1 LHGRGNGAQFFDLRA
16 QSSGG
21 GPVAVDI
28 AIAIVGSGPAGLSA
42 AARAAK
48 EGKAHVLFER
58 TGHVNDTIFKYQKR
72 KHVMATPE
80 FLPLRS
86 DLGFKESSREEVI
99 EGWMSGVGGAKANIR
114 LNAEVTSIKGER
126 GNFQIGLAN
135 GETVTSEFV
144 VLSIGVQGNLRKL
157 TIPGAERAGQPFVQY
172 QLDDPDEYRGEEI
185 IVIGTGDAGIEN
197 ALALSANNNVTIIN
211 RVADYPYAKPANAA
225 LIQAS
230 INKGGMTAFVNSEPK
245 AVEDGC
251 LVLDTADGEARVK
264 CDRIIARI
272 GALPPR
278 KFVES
283 CGIKFPSDSPT
294 AYPVVSE
301 TYESQVPGLYIVGAL
316 AGYPLIKHCLNQGY
330 EVVEYILG
338 NRIPPADEPLI
349 QGKLD
354 KAGVKMTVTELV
366 TAIRERLP
374 LYKSLTPLQI
384 REFLLHSELYQPKTN
399 EVIFKRNDY
408 TNSLYSIIEGEVG
421 IQTDQA
427 DPSKMVR
434 LGTGKFFGE
443 MGLISGRRRTAT
455 VVATK
460 PSILL
465 EVDRNTSV
473 KLRRSVPDV
482 SKVMDDAAI
491 VREIETHLAHGIEEQ
506 LLGEV
511 LKSAKVVTLK
521 PNETLIKEGDP
532 VGPMY
537 LIRKGSVTITR
548 NIAGK
553 DIVFSYVPAGNYVG
567 EIAMLADL
575 KRTATVK
582 ASVLTEVIEI
592 DSAAFRRL
600 LEKAPHLRHEVED
613 RLEDR
618 LSEQRRMESGG
629 KHAGLIEFLV
639 RNGLG
644 EATDVLLIDETLC
657 VRCDNCEK
665 ACAETHH
672 GVSRLN
678 REAGPTF
685 ATIHVPTSCRHCED
699 PSCMK
704 DCPADAIHR
713 APNGEVFI
721 DDKCIGCGNC
731 ERNCPYSVIQMAA
744 VPAEKPSLLSW
755 LFFGRGNGPGEDK
768 SPQGLAQRTGSKHAV
783 KCDMCKGID
792 GGPACVR
799 ACPTGAAIRVNPE
812 QFISVIRGEG

>member
-1 LHGRGNGAQFFDLRA
+1 M
-16 QSSGG
+16 S
-21 GPVAVDI
+21 VDF

-48 EGKAHVLFER
+48 EGKSHILLER
-58 TGHVNDTIFKYQKR
+58 TSHLTDTIFKYQKR

-99 EGWMSGVGGAKANIR
+99 ETWTTGVEGAAANIR
-114 LNAEVTSIKGER
+114 LGAEVVSIKGQR
-126 GNFQIGLAN
+126 GNFELGLAG
-135 GETVTSEFV
+135 GEAITAEHV

-157 TIPGAERAGQPFVQY
+157 GLPGSEAAFVQY
-172 QLDDPDEYRGEEI
+172 QLDDPDEYHGEEI

-225 LIQAS
+225 LIQAA
-230 INKGGMTAFVNSEPK
+230 INKGNITAFVNSEPK
-245 AVEDGC
+245 AVEPGI

-283 CGIKFPSDSPT
+283 CGIHFPSDSPT

-301 TYESQVPGLYIVGAL
+301 TYESEVPGLYIVGAL

-338 NRIPPADEPLI
+338 NHIPPADEPLI

-354 KAGVKMTVTELV
+354 KARAKMSVADLV
-366 TAIRERLP
+366 AMIREKAP
-374 LYKSLTPLQI
+374 LYASLTPLQV
-384 REFLLHSELYQPKTN
+384 REFLLHSEIHQPAAGD
-399 EVIFKRNDY
+399 VIFRRNDY
-408 TNSLYSIIEGEVG
+408 TNSLYSVLEGEVE
-421 IQTDQA
+421 IQLDKGEA
-427 DPSKMVR
+427 VV
-434 LGTGKFFGE
+434 LGPGEFFGE

-455 VVATK
+455 IVAK
-460 PSILL
+460 QRSLLL
-465 EVDRNTSV
+465 EVDRNTMV
-473 KLRRSVPDV
+473 KLYRSVPAV
-482 SKVMDDAAI
+482 KKVIDDAAVI
-491 VREIETHLAHGIEEQ
+491 RQIQTYFAPRVDKQRLKAVVDGSKVVEFKINDTLIEE
-506 LLGEV
+506 
-511 LKSAKVVTLK
+511 
-521 PNETLIKEGDP
+521 GDEKDDS
-532 VGPMY
+532 VY
-537 LIRKGSVTITR
+537 LIRKGSVTISR
-548 NIAGK
+548 RIGGK
-553 DIVFSYVPAGNYVG
+553 DMVLGYLPAGNYVG
-567 EIAMLADL
+567 EMALL
-575 KRTATVK
+575 TKSKRSATVK
-582 ASVLTEVIEI
+582 AAVATEAIKI
-592 DSAAFRRL
+592 DSADFRAL
-600 LEKAPHLRHEVED
+600 LEDTPELKRQVED
-613 RLEDR
+613 KLEHR
-618 LSEQRRMESGG
+618 MMEQHRMELGG
-629 KHAGLIEFLV
+629 QQGGIIEFLL
-639 RNGLG
+639 RQGLG
-644 EATDVLLIDETLC
+644 EATDVLLIDESLC

-685 ATIHVPTSCRHCED
+685 STLHVPTSCRHCEH
-699 PSCMK
+699 PHCMK

-731 ERNCPYSVIQMAA
+731 ERNCPYGVIQMAA
-744 VPAEKPSLLSW
+744 VPAEKPSLLKW
-755 LFFGRGNGPGEDK
+755 IFFGRGTGPGEDK
-768 SPQGLAQRTGSKHAV
+768 TPAGLARRTGSKHAV

-812 QFISVIRGEG
+812 QFIDVIRGGA

>member
-1 LHGRGNGAQFFDLRA
+1 M
-16 QSSGG
+16 
-21 GPVAVDI
+21 AVDV

-48 EGKAHVLFER
+48 DGKTHVLLER
-58 TGHVNDTIFKYQKR
+58 TAHVNDTIFKYQKR

-99 EGWMSGVGGAKANIR
+99 EGWVSGVEGAKANIR
-114 LNAEVTSIKGER
+114 LNTEVTSIKGQR
-126 GNFQIGLAN
+126 GNFQLGLAN
-135 GETVTSEFV
+135 GETITAEHV

-157 TIPGAERAGQPFVQY
+157 AIPGAERADHPFVQY
-172 QLDDPDEYRGEEI
+172 QLDDPDEYHGEEI

-225 LIQAS
+225 LIQGQ
-230 INKGGMTAFVNSEPK
+230 INKGGITAFVNSEPK

-301 TYESQVPGLYIVGAL
+301 TYESEVPGLYIVGAL

-338 NRIPPADEPLI
+338 NNIPPADEPLI
-349 QGKLD
+349 QDKLD
-354 KAGVKMTVTELV
+354 KAGVKSTVTELV

-374 LYKSLTPLQI
+374 LYKPLTPLQI
-384 REFLLHSELYQPKTN
+384 REFLLHSELHQPRAN
-399 EVIFKRNDY
+399 EIIFKRNDY
-408 TNSLYSIIEGEVG
+408 TNSLYSILDGEVG
-421 IQTDQA
+421 IQIDPA
-427 DPSKMVR
+427 DPTNMVK
-434 LGTGKFFGE
+434 LGPGKFFGE

-455 VVATK
+455 VIATK

-465 EVDRNTSV
+465 EVDRNTMV
-473 KLRRSVPDV
+473 KLRRSVPDIA
-482 SKVMDDAAI
+482 KVLDRDAV
-491 VREIETHLAHGIEEQ
+491 VRQIETYLAPGIEEA
-506 LLGEV
+506 LLHDV
-511 LKSAKVVTLK
+511 LDSAKVLTFK
-521 PNETLIKEGDP
+521 PNDPLIKEGAD
-532 VGPMY
+532 VGPVY
-537 LIRKGSVTITR
+537 LIRKGSVTISR
-548 NIAGK
+548 SIGGK
-553 DIVFSYVPAGNYVG
+553 DIVFAYLPAGNYVG
-567 EIAMLADL
+567 EMAMLTNA
-575 KRTATVK
+575 KRNATVK
-582 ASVLTEVIEI
+582 ASVLTEAIEI
-592 DSAAFRRL
+592 DSAAFRSL
-600 LEKAPHLRHEVED
+600 LERAPHLRHEVEK

-618 LSEQRRMESGG
+618 LSEQKRMETGG

-731 ERNCPYSVIQMAA
+731 ERNCPYGVIQMAA

-768 SPQGLAQRTGSKHAV
+768 SPQGLAKRTGSKHAV
-783 KCDMCKGID
+783 KCDMCKGIE

-812 QFISVIRGEG
+812 QFISVIRGEV